1 MHKLSRFNLWSVK
14 HMKLYPF
21 MIFLLTLISLCSHAA
36 GQDVRGIHPDTL
48 KNAITNRT
56 LGYDLILIDIRTYTE
71 VEQGI
76 IATDYCKPYHLSIA
90 FGELEAKAP
99 LLPKEMPIIIYCRTG
114 TRATDGVNILLNA
127 GCTMIGYLMGGIQ
140 GYSGELR
147 DSTEFKPVSALPSPS
162 YTGTLAITTP
172 QRNERLPRLR
182 EHNISL
188 MRVTLQG
195 RLTGDISNGRCA
207 PLFILDGRSGN
218 SAVTING
225 LNRTVRSR

>member
-1 MHKLSRFNLWSVK
+1 
-14 HMKLYPF
+14 MKTYPV
-21 MIFLLTLISLCSHAA
+21 MIFLLTLISLCGRVA

-48 KNAITNRT
+48 KNAITNHT
-56 LGYDLILIDIRTYTE
+56 LDYDLILIDIRTYTD

-99 LLPKEMPIIIYCRTG
+99 LLPKEMPIIIYCRSG

-127 GCTMIGYLMGGIQ
+127 GCTMIGYLLGGIL

-147 DSTEFKPVSALPSPS
+147 DSTEFKPISELPSPS
-162 YTGTLAITTP
+162 YTGTLAIKTP
-172 QRNERLPRLR
+172 RRGERLRIAMESDVSPL
-182 EHNISL
+182 H
-188 MRVTLQG
+188 VTLQG
-195 RLTGDISNGRCA
+195 RLAGGDMSNGRCA
-207 PLFILDGRSGN
+207 PLLILNGRGGN

-225 LNRTVRSR
+225 LNRTIRGR